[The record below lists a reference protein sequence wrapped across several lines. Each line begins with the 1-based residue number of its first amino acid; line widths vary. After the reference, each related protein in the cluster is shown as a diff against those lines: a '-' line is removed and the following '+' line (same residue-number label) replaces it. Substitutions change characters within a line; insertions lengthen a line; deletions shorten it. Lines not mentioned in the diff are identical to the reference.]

1 MESCDARTNVHKY
14 YFNPQPTVKEM
25 HAWHGPSP
33 LLLRCT
39 ERKRLF
45 IVRVE
50 FSRGRGAIA
59 WVETKR
65 LLGALEQAR
74 RGGSRV
80 QRERKNKAMSA
91 DSWTREYGDVK
102 ASWDELY
109 ELIRERNS
117 MTAASASSTGGGA
130 REQDVH
136 KLSAQCRRKL
146 TSLSNKINDLEA
158 GVGVGGGVT
167 QREASRRTELVHAL
181 RVRKD
186 QLKDLMSRDGQ
197 RKSERTKLL
206 GGAGEGQRR
215 PGAETADTAGLDSR
229 GILQLQKQAL
239 RSQEDEI
246 AELGAAVRQTKHV
259 ALAINEEVDLHQ
271 HLLDDLDSSVDN
283 TQSMMKFARRKLEQV
298 SRKSGSCKYIMV
310 MILLVV
316 VLALVISMSHMLTS

>member
-1 MESCDARTNVHKY
+1 MHGTAPHHYSCAAPNANV
-14 YFNPQPTVKEM
+14 F
-25 HAWHGPSP
+25 S
-33 LLLRCT
+33 
-39 ERKRLF
+39 LF
-45 IVRVE
+45 ELNFR
-50 FSRGRGAIA
+50 RGRGAIA

-102 ASWDELY
+102 ASCDELY

-167 QREASRRTELVHAL
+167 QREASRTELVHAL

>member
-1 MESCDARTNVHKY
+1 M
-14 YFNPQPTVKEM
+14 
-25 HAWHGPSP
+25 G
-33 LLLRCT
+33 
-39 ERKRLF
+39 
-45 IVRVE
+45 
-50 FSRGRGAIA
+50 
-59 WVETKR
+59 
-65 LLGALEQAR
+65 GALEQAR

-102 ASWDELY
+102 ASCDELY

-146 TSLSNKINDLEA
+146 TSLSNK
-158 GVGVGGGVT
+158 
-167 QREASRRTELVHAL
+167 
-181 RVRKD
+181 
-186 QLKDLMSRDGQ
+186 
-197 RKSERTKLL
+197 
-206 GGAGEGQRR
+206 
-215 PGAETADTAGLDSR
+215 
-229 GILQLQKQAL
+229 
-239 RSQEDEI
+239 
-246 AELGAAVRQTKHV
+246 
-259 ALAINEEVDLHQ
+259 INEEVDLHQ